1 MFRNLKIGKPVI
13 LTIVLTCSA
22 LLAQQTPS
30 SAPPAPSPSQW
41 LEFPVIMRQNI
52 AAGKTAVGTKV
63 EAKLIAAT
71 LVGTVVIP
79 QGATLSGEVTESAE
93 KAASE
98 PSRLAIRMDSAVW
111 KNGSAQIKVYLTAWY
126 YPMATLP
133 NQDLSYQPPDAAR
146 SPKNWNGAG
155 TYPDPNN
162 PASQPFPGR
171 DNGQEPNAT
180 PSPSSNI
187 SKHRVPLKNVE
198 STSQNDGAITLLS
211 THMNIKL
218 DKVTTYVLA
227 SGDLMPRK

>member
-1 MFRNLKIGKPVI
+1 MSKKLKIGTPAI
-13 LTIVLTCSA
+13 FIVVLACTA
-22 LLAQQTPS
+22 LFGQQSPT
-30 SAPPAPSPSQW
+30 APTPSQW

-52 AAGKTAVGTKV
+52 AAGKTPVGTKV

-71 LVGTVVIP
+71 LVGSAVIP
-79 QGATLSGEVTESAE
+79 QGATLSGEVTESAA
-93 KAASE
+93 KAADE
-98 PSRLAIRMDSAVW
+98 PSRLAIRMDSALW

-126 YPMATLP
+126 YPMATMP
-133 NQDLSYQPPDAAR
+133 NQDLSYQPPDAAQ
-146 SPKNWNGAG
+146 SPRNWNGAG

-162 PASQPFPGR
+162 PASRPFPGR
-171 DNGQEPNAT
+171 DTGQGSGAT

-187 SKHRVPLKNVE
+187 SKHRALLENIE
-198 STSQNDGAITLLS
+198 STSQSDGTVTLTS